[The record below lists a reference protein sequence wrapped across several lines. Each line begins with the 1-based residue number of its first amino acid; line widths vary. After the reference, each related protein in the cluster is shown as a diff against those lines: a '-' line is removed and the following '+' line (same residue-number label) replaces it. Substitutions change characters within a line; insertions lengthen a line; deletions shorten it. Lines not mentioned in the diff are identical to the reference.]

1 LAGASA
7 AESEL
12 EALKA
17 AAQLRIATGQLAAQ
31 FQPAALT
38 SGNRRAVVASDAMPL
53 TWSQVALSASTG
65 PDPDAWPLPAEAFTH
80 PRTLGTFGRALR
92 LLTRDGRPLEL
103 AEALTKLQPGPG
115 AAA

>member
-38 SGNRRAVVASDAMPL
+38 SGNRRVVVARDAMPL

-80 PRTLGTFGRALR
+80 PRTWVRSGGRCGCSPGTAGRLSWLR
-92 LLTRDGRPLEL
+92 R
-103 AEALTKLQPGPG
+103 
-115 AAA
+115 